1 MTTREKWWWSNYN
14 DQDKTRAAD
23 RRLMYSLITSPT
35 IAHTWQSSIL
45 SAFSSL
51 PEMNTWTRNRPEIRN
66 YWRSHCKLRAKH
78 FQKYK
83 LNRQK
88 WAFVAYFPFHLTAH
102 CNPGQSE
109 VLDESLPLATQ
120 ARQYTS
126 QSKAK
131 WKTDKFR
138 QKDRIKSSKP
148 LYSSDPFKGERDSE
162 YTSMKIETPLFSDKS
177 IQSTQ
182 VWK

>member
-1 MTTREKWWWSNYN
+1 MTRIKPGLLTGGWCTAWL
-14 DQDKTRAAD
+14 QAPP
-23 RRLMYSLITSPT
+23 SPT
-35 IAHTWQSSIL
+35 HG
-45 SAFSSL
+45 
-51 PEMNTWTRNRPEIRN
+51 
-66 YWRSHCKLRAKH
+66 SHPYCQPSHHCQKRTHEQETGQKSGIVGEVIVNSRAKH

-109 VLDESLPLATQ
+109 VLDESPPLATQ

-148 LYSSDPFKGERDSE
+148 FYSSDLFKGEGDSE
-162 YTSMKIETPLFSDKS
+162 YTSMKIVTPLFLDK
-177 IQSTQ
+177 
-182 VWK
+182 